1 MCGYITFGHKGETTC
16 EKHVNVLDGRS
27 DMVKSDN
34 HCLNHR
40 SINETS
46 NLIDAEGEGFVNR
59 TNELLMMLWTPQ
71 RAREREMKLQ

>member
-1 MCGYITFGHKGETTC
+1 
-16 EKHVNVLDGRS
+16 
-27 DMVKSDN
+27 MVKSDN

-71 RAREREMKLQ
+71 RARESEMKLQ